1 MKKFGLVGGIGS
13 GKSLVARLLAKLGAV
28 VLDADRI
35 GHDVLRQ
42 EDVKD
47 AIRGRYESS
56 VFDSNGE
63 IDRKKLAKIVF
74 APTEQGAKE
83 LAFLNELTHPRITD
97 EFQKRLAA
105 LDAKS
110 VEFVVVDAP
119 LLFESG
125 WNGLTT
131 KILFVDVPEEIRWQ
145 RCQKRG
151 WSREH
156 FDAREAAQW
165 PVEKKRQLADYVIRN
180 DGTEEELAE
189 NVRQFWADHVCQS
202 RRRK

>member
-1 MKKFGLVGGIGS
+1 MKKIGLIGGIGS
-13 GKSLVARLLAKLGAV
+13 GKSLVAQLLAKLGAV

-47 AIRGRYESS
+47 AVRGRYENS
-56 VFDSNGE
+56 VFDSNDE

-105 LDAKS
+105 LDANS
-110 VEFVVVDAP
+110 VELVVVDAP

-125 WNGLTT
+125 WGKLAS
-131 KILFVDVPEEIRWQ
+131 KILFVEVPEEIRRQ

-180 DGTEEELAE
+180 TGTEEELAE